1 VIDFNRKARLFIKRG
16 NNKCRRPTSRVRTAR
31 RTMTL
36 DRETQAW
43 LEGQPTPQGEYVKHA
58 AWMLQEIGRTFNIP
72 LSILMQDHH

>member
-1 VIDFNRKARLFIKRG
+1 
-16 NNKCRRPTSRVRTAR
+16 
-31 RTMTL
+31 MTL